1 MANVFTE
8 ERQVVYH
15 SVLGILMGVAA
26 SKLCRLTHDA
36 IHDAFPEDGPVV
48 AATSLGIQ
56 FVIIMTIML
65 IAVHTLPAFKK
76 DLGMPLPPIIWST
89 WYFGAQIFFYD
100 ELGKLIR
107 GEYD

>member
-1 MANVFTE
+1 MTNVFTE

-76 DLGMPLPPIIWST
+76 DLRMPLPPIIWST
-89 WYFGAQIFFYD
+89 WYFGTQIFFYE
-100 ELGKLIR
+100 ELEKLIR
-107 GEYD
+107 GEFD